1 MAGINARFFTRLGG
15 FELAA
20 EFEAPGQG
28 VTALFGHSGSGKTTV
43 LRCMAGLERAVDGYL
58 EVNGEVWQDRGRFL
72 PTHERPIGYVF
83 QEASLF
89 PHLTVQRNLEYGF
102 KRISPGERRVR
113 FDDAVEL
120 LGIGRL
126 LERRPSRLSGGERQR
141 VAIARALLTSPRLLL
156 MDEPLSALDA
166 ISKADI
172 LPYLE
177 RLHTE
182 LSIPVVYV
190 SHSRAEVARL
200 ADHMVWMTGGS
211 VRDAGPASR
220 LLPKIAMPA
229 ESGDEEAVSVVSTTV
244 ALHDDQDELTALDS
258 AWGRLWVGRISQ
270 PPGTPVKVEL
280 AASDIALATEP
291 PANSSVLNVWPVR
304 VVSLQDGRKGE
315 VLVYLENP
323 GQPDST
329 PILARVTR
337 RSARGLKLE
346 PGREV
351 YALIKSVAVVA

>member
-1 MAGINARFFTRLGG
+1 MAGITARFSTRLGG

-20 EFEAPGQG
+20 EFDAPAQG

-43 LRCMAGLERAVDGYL
+43 LRCMAGLERADDGYL
-58 EVNGEVWQDRGRFL
+58 EVNGEIWQDGRRFL
-72 PTHERPIGYVF
+72 PTHKRPIGYVF

-89 PHLTVQRNLEYGF
+89 SHLTVRRNLEYGF
-102 KRISPGERRVR
+102 RRVSPDKRRVR

-120 LGIGRL
+120 LGIARL

-141 VAIARALLTSPRLLL
+141 VAIARALLTSPKLLL

-177 RLHTE
+177 RLHRE

-200 ADHMVWMTGGS
+200 ADYMVWMAKGRVQQS
-211 VRDAGPASR
+211 GPTSR
-220 LLPKIAMPA
+220 ILPQIALPS
-229 ESGDEEAVSVVSTTV
+229 ESSDEEAVSIVSTRV
-244 ALHDDQDELTALDS
+244 AEHDDEDELTALDC
-258 AWGRLWVGRISQ
+258 AWGRLWVRRLTAA
-270 PPGTPVKVEL
+270 PGSPVKVEL
-280 AASDIALATEP
+280 AASDIALATEAP
-291 PANSSVLNVWPVR
+291 VNSSVLNVWRAR
-304 VVSLQDGRKGE
+304 VVSLQAGRKGE
-315 VLVYLENP
+315 MLVHLAAPADESAAP
-323 GQPDST
+323 V
-329 PILARVTR
+329 LARLTR
-337 RSARGLKLE
+337 RSVKGLGLE
-346 PGREV
+346 PGSDV